1 MRKIVLQEPGRF
13 IDRQAARPIAGAGEA
28 LVRIHRIGICG
39 TDFHAFV
46 GAHAFVTYPRV
57 LGHELGCEVLQ
68 VGSNDYG
75 LRAGDRCAIEPYVSC
90 GRCCACRL
98 LRPNCCE
105 NLKVFG
111 IHVDGGMQG
120 LFAVPTSL
128 LHSSAKLSLDQLAL
142 VEPLSVGAHAVQRSG
157 LKTGENAL
165 VIGAG
170 PIGLAVMQFARA
182 QGANVHAV
190 ERNES
195 RHDFAQRFGIDISSE
210 PGDRLADVVFDATG
224 NAAAMAESL
233 KYASAAGRLVFVG
246 ITKEPVMIDDALLHG
261 REVTVYASRNSCH
274 QFPRII
280 QMIEQGRIDTEPWIT
295 DRLGL
300 ADVPRRFPKLR
311 TQPGT
316 MKAMIEVADS
326 DLN

>member
-1 MRKIVLQEPGRF
+1 MRKIVLQEPERF
-13 IDRQAARPIAGAGEA
+13 IDCQAAQPIAGAGEA
-28 LVRIHRIGICG
+28 LVRIHRIGVCG

-46 GAHAFVTYPRV
+46 GTHAFVTYPRV
-57 LGHELGCEVLQ
+57 LGHELACEVLQ

-75 LRAGDRCAIEPYVSC
+75 LRPGDRCAIEPYLSC
-90 GRCCACRL
+90 GRCRACRL

-142 VEPLSVGAHAVQRSG
+142 VEPLSVGAHAVHRSG
-157 LKTGENAL
+157 LKIGENAL
-165 VIGAG
+165 VVGAG

-195 RHDFAQRFGIDISSE
+195 RHDLVRRFGIDISSE

-224 NAAAMAESL
+224 DAAAMADSL
-233 KYASAAGRLVFVG
+233 KYVSTTGRLVFVG
-246 ITKEPVMIDDALLHG
+246 ITKEHVMIDDPLLHR
-261 REVTVYASRNSCH
+261 REITLYASRNSCH
-274 QFPRII
+274 QFPRVI
-280 QMIEQGRIDTEPWIT
+280 QVIEQGKIDTEPWIT
-295 DRLGL
+295 DRLCL
-300 ADVPRRFPKLR
+300 ADVPRRFRKLR
-311 TQPGT
+311 NQPGT